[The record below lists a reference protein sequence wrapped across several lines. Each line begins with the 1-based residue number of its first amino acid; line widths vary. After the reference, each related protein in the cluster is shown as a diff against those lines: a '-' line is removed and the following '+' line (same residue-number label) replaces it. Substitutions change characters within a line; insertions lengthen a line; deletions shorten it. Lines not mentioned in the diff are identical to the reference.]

1 MLRDHVTFTGE
12 LKKELMSLV
21 NSHIGKALCPKDIHV
36 VEDLPKTRNS
46 KVMRRVIKATYLGK
60 ELGDLSSLVNPEVV
74 PFIQGYSLVNYKVRK
89 DLYINRDPFYVYKRK
104 EVNLMKK
111 KNFTISVKY
120 VFSFN
125 QNTILWNVYSM

>member
-1 MLRDHVTFTGE
+1 MKSAAIGVPDEVKGEVCHCFVVLRDHVTFTGE

-46 KVMRRVIKATYLGK
+46 KVMRRVIKAAYLGK

-74 PFIQGYSLVNYKVRK
+74 PFIQGLQSSKL
-89 DLYINRDPFYVYKRK
+89 
-104 EVNLMKK
+104 
-111 KNFTISVKY
+111 
-120 VFSFN
+120 
-125 QNTILWNVYSM
+125 

>member
-1 MLRDHVTFTGE
+1 
-12 LKKELMSLV
+12 MSLV

-74 PFIQGYSLVNYKVRK
+74 PFIQGLQSSNYKVRK
-89 DLYINRDPFYVYKRK
+89 DLYNRDPYVYK
-104 EVNLMKK
+104 KK
-111 KNFTISVKY
+111 SEFDEEEKFY
-120 VFSFN
+120 
-125 QNTILWNVYSM
+125 Y